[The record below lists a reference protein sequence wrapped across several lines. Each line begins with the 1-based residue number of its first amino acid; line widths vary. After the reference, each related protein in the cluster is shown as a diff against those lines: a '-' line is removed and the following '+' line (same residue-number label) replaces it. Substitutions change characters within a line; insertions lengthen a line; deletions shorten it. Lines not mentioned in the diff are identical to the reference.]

1 MKTSTTNSSFPS
13 WAEPRYRC
21 IKRISTATTATV
33 WLVRRAGDGMRLHV
47 LKELHGA
54 DKMAEAAKADLPRE
68 VALLMAQKHPFI
80 LPVVELLQVDA
91 RGQLGM
97 VTEYC
102 DQGDLHSLLIEL
114 RRRSERVPESQ
125 LLSWLAQL
133 CLALSHLHRQRS
145 ASPPRRKSS
154 TTTAHLPISLQ
165 YFFPDAVLLL
175 CVCVCVCVHQSCT
188 AT

>member
-1 MKTSTTNSSFPS
+1 MSRSFPG

-21 IKRISTATTATV
+21 IKRISQATTATV

-47 LKELHGA
+47 LKELHSAESSELVRDA
-54 DKMAEAAKADLPRE
+54 DWPRE
-68 VALLMAQKHPFI
+68 MALLTSQKHPFI
-80 LPVVELLQVDA
+80 LPVVEMIRDEA
-91 RGQLGM
+91 TGQIGM

-114 RRRSERVPESQ
+114 RKRGERVPESQ

-145 ASPPRRKSS
+145 ASRAPSLPPVTHPAQSRPP
-154 TTTAHLPISLQ
+154 TAALSVAARQ
-165 YFFPDAVLLL
+165 F
-175 CVCVCVCVHQSCT
+175 CT